1 MLCSCENSHTPICNA
16 KAQCKSNQNEFNA
29 SKSMKGP
36 KQTAEQFENRL
47 CMSTMRL
54 RSHFLNVRFV
64 LYYWNRA
71 QLWWE
76 ELWLRDSLYCCKC
89 CWLPI
94 TTWSQ
99 PRVPHSAHSF
109 EQCSELWQTPQE
121 RKEGCRGHIL
131 GDSPH
136 LRLQSAQQLDPV
148 SLWGHG
154 LALPWFAFEI

>member
-1 MLCSCENSHTPICNA
+1 
-16 KAQCKSNQNEFNA
+16 
-29 SKSMKGP
+29 MKRP
-36 KQTAEQFENRL
+36 KQTAEQFKIL
-47 CMSTMRL
+47 VYTSTIL
-54 RSHFLNVRFV
+54 FHNYFLKVCFV
-64 LYYWNRA
+64 PYCWNLK

-76 ELWLRDSLYCCKC
+76 QLWLRMSLYCYKC

-99 PRVPHSAHSF
+99 LGVPHSSHSF

-121 RKEGCRGHIL
+121 RKEGWRGQIL

-136 LRLQSAQQLDPV
+136 LRLQSTQQLDPV
-148 SLWGHG
+148 SLRGHG